1 MISDKHIPILE
12 THSEWG
18 LDRGKQREHKDAST
32 DHEQTPACPLGSVG
46 KAQTPAKHENKHTR
60 EERGERQETVCVC
73 VCVRVKRRTET
84 TRKHTILR
92 STQIYS
98 SLKDIVTRLEDIFYE

>member
-73 VCVRVKRRTET
+73 VCAC
-84 TRKHTILR
+84 
-92 STQIYS
+92 
-98 SLKDIVTRLEDIFYE
+98 